1 MLTRILTSSYSTF
14 FTEFDDFFITRIAD
28 SEQTDTQFWGLLID
42 FVFSDV
48 GGCQLRATKNT
59 HILWAFDA
67 FNANAFLALEGPRV
81 AKVGEIVTLIVRN
94 GTQGDPISGA
104 EVGGGLLTDG
114 KGQVD
119 VKLEE
124 KGLRTFK
131 AEKEGTIRSNALTI
145 LVS

>member
-1 MLTRILTSSYSTF
+1 M
-14 FTEFDDFFITRIAD
+14 
-28 SEQTDTQFWGLLID
+28 
-42 FVFSDV
+42 
-48 GGCQLRATKNT
+48 
-59 HILWAFDA
+59 
-67 FNANAFLALEGPRV
+67 

-104 EVGGGLLTDG
+104 EVGSGLLTDG

-131 AEKEGTIRSNALTI
+131 AKKEGTIRSNALNI